1 MEINGAFVRAGDIS
15 NDASSMIRELL
26 EDGVRV
32 LNLAG
37 DADFAC
43 DFMVRALTTKVMA
56 RQLILLL

>member
-15 NDASSMIRELL
+15 NDASPMIRELL
-26 EDGVRV
+26 EDDVRV

-43 DFMVRALTTKVMA
+43 DFMVGATATDFIGHL
-56 RQLILLL
+56 LIML

>member
-15 NDASSMIRELL
+15 HDASPMIRELL

-43 DFMVRALTTKVMA
+43 DFMVGATAIKVLGNSLT
-56 RQLILLL
+56 LL